1 MDSMYEILMGLPLFK
16 GVSRQRISEIVG
28 MAKLHFMKYLA
39 GETVISVG
47 SPCTHI
53 TFIISGSVRVSI
65 KNPDGRFCVSQT
77 LKAPDIISPEY
88 LFGRATTYPCTA
100 VAEAPTGILQISKT
114 DYLKILDTDRV
125 FLFNFLNILSRSA
138 QKSVDG
144 VLALTN
150 GSLRERIA
158 FWIIC
163 LTQPGGTDVK
173 LTCRQRDLYSLFGVP
188 RSSLIATL
196 DAMKAEGLITYAPG
210 EISVVSR
217 PALLATLVTNAE

>member
-39 GETVISVG
+39 GETIITAG

-53 TFIISGSVRVSI
+53 TFIISGRARVSI

-77 LKAPDIISPEY
+77 LTAPDIISPEY

-100 VAEAPTGILQISKT
+100 VAQEPTGILQISKS

-125 FLFNFLNILSRSA
+125 FLFNFLNILSRGA
-138 QKSVDG
+138 QKAVDG

-163 LTQPGGTDVK
+163 LSQPGGTDVR

-188 RSSLIATL
+188 RSSLIAIL
-196 DAMKAEGLITYAPG
+196 ESMKDDGLITFAPN
-210 EISVVSR
+210 EITVLSR